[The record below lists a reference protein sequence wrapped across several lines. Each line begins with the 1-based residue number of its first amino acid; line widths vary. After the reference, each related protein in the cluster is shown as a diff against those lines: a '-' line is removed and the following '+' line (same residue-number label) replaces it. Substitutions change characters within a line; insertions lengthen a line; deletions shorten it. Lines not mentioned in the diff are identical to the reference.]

1 MQSHAD
7 GSCSE
12 LEERFLGMRS
22 DGGFGLVETCAAH
35 VSQDGK
41 AWPGELGVH
50 DDAMIPGL
58 TRLARGAS
66 TRVARSPACSSSTGA
81 CAQIRP

>member
-1 MQSHAD
+1 
-7 GSCSE
+7 
-12 LEERFLGMRS
+12 MRLAMRA

-50 DDAMIPGL
+50 DVILRDDADE
-58 TRLARGAS
+58 
-66 TRVARSPACSSSTGA
+66 
-81 CAQIRP
+81 